1 MQKLYSQLVGLP
13 VFDEHSGSPVTLVRD
28 VIIDPENGKVL
39 AFMVKNQ
46 HIIVPLDVEKLNNGL
61 FIHDRDRILHIN
73 EVLRVQEVHSK
84 RHAPIIGAKAITERG
99 KIYLGRVV
107 DYEIDALHMVLTR
120 IHTAKV
126 FFFFRFQE
134 RIISYRHIVKIG
146 KDTVI
151 VKDSHE
157 AEVMEKAKARS
168 SAYAA

>member
-1 MQKLYSQLVGLP
+1 MQKLYSQLIGLP
-13 VFDEHSGSPVTLVRD
+13 VFDEHFGSAITLVRD

-39 AFMVKNQ
+39 AFIVKNQ

-73 EVLRVQEVHSK
+73 EVLRVQEVYSK
-84 RHAPIIGAKAITERG
+84 RYAPIIGAKVITQRG

-107 DYEIDALHMVLTR
+107 DYEIDTLHMVLTT

-126 FFFFRFQE
+126 FFFFRFRE

-146 KDTVI
+146 KDTI
-151 VKDSHE
+151 TVKDSHE
-157 AEVMEKAKARS
+157 AEVAEKAKARS